1 MLIFVGT
8 SLSSLNF
15 HTLVMIF
22 IFRAFVVQGT
32 WYQPNRGFHIG
43 GQVH

>member
-1 MLIFVGT
+1 MLIFAGT
-8 SLSSLNF
+8 YSSSLNC
-15 HTLVMIF
+15 HTLVTIF
-22 IFRAFVVQGT
+22 IFRAFVEQGT